1 MPPINSSN
9 TEKTSQARHPSFIPV
24 DLPKKRGRPGKS
36 GAEPAAKKIKER
48 RKNGKIITN
57 SIWTSAII
65 KDQGK
70 KRYGVVSGFYGK
82 DDDRNWTEVYQVKVD
97 DDIDFLY
104 TLAVIRAIQKWE
116 DNTSPLTIYTA
127 SRELILAI
135 ADGESLALYADL
147 RDQLISLI
155 SGRMG
160 MTHVRCVS
168 TRVPECR
175 MAHELASKLPI
186 DESTVIQ
193 KVDNYQA
200 KNEQQQE
207 EKSNEDKD
215 DKNNNEVSTKKQ
227 EITHQNGTIIEQKE
241 TVVVEVKE
249 KIQVIEYEE
258 KDVEMIETDQ
268 QNEQEKG
275 KGKEKNDIIQDDR
288 KQNNEM
294 KTKENVATTT
304 TEKVNCND
312 NGDSNEKD
320 KEKEDEDM
328 VDEQLDEI
336 EDSLEN
342 SSSWSIGLNIRGL
355 LDVLKSPFRRANS
368 DVGQKS

>member
-9 TEKTSQARHPSFIPV
+9 AEKTPQARHPSFIPV
-24 DLPKKRGRPGKS
+24 DLPKKRGRPGKG

-82 DDDRNWTEVYQVKVD
+82 GDDRNWTEVYQVNVD
-97 DDIDFLY
+97 DDIDLLY

-147 RDQLISLI
+147 RDQLTSLI

-168 TRVPECR
+168 TRVSECR

-193 KVDNYQA
+193 KVENHQA
-200 KNEQQQE
+200 ENGQQQE
-207 EKSNEDKD
+207 EKSNENNG
-215 DKNNNEVSTKKQ
+215 DKNNSDATTKEQ
-227 EITHQNGTIIEQKE
+227 EITQQNGTIIEQKE
-241 TVVVEVKE
+241 TVIVEVEE
-249 KIQVIEYEE
+249 KIQVIEYQE
-258 KDVEMIETDQ
+258 KDVEMTETNQ
-268 QNEQEKG
+268 QNEQEEKG

-288 KQNNEM
+288 KQNNKM
-294 KTKENVATTT
+294 TTD
-304 TEKVNCND
+304 KVNGNEND
-312 NGDSNEKD
+312 NSNEKE
-320 KEKEDEDM
+320 KEKEDEEM
-328 VDEQLDEI
+328 ADEQLDEI

-368 DVGQKS
+368 DVGPKS